1 METAPQRGAYP
12 DRSAHDLRHAAPGL
26 GRAARYSEA
35 GAAVFHLLQELD
47 RSAAIRGA
55 QPISQGRLEVLRVL
69 ALSGPLTMSQVARAR
84 HSSRQAVQR
93 LAAELAQQGWI
104 ALRPN
109 PRHRRAPL
117 LELSPAGLAAHRRL
131 AEAEALRLNELAR
144 GLPAAQIRAA
154 QRILQT
160 LRIRGAATPAA
171 GRGGG
176 GILINPP

>member
-12 DRSAHDLRHAAPGL
+12 DRSAPDLRHAAPGL

-117 LELSPAGLAAHRRL
+117 LELSPSGLAAHRRL

-160 LRIRGAATPAA
+160 LRIRGTATPPSPSAPA
-171 GRGGG
+171 GRGA
-176 GILINPP
+176 